1 MAPSY
6 DENTVPKQTNTRYT
20 ACLFSC
26 NLAVG
31 SLPAYVGG
39 PGVVVSGHVVGFR
52 IGENTNRSTKPNRNE
67 TKRKTSQNV
76 TKTVCRDRI
85 R

>member
-6 DENTVPKQTNTRYT
+6 DENTVPKQTNTRYN

-39 PGVVVSGHVVGFR
+39 PDVVFSGHVVGFR
-52 IGENTNRSTKPNRNE
+52 KGNNDRKQRPLPMRTYKQEHQAEQKRN
-67 TKRKTSQNV
+67 
-76 TKTVCRDRI
+76 
-85 R
+85 